1 MYMCEKTRCYIFT
14 LNNYTDVE
22 VELINGGDYS
32 CLVYGKEVGASGT
45 PHLQGFVRF
54 ESAKTMSAVHKL
66 KGWKRTALK
75 ASEKPLSAIDYC
87 KKGKQ
92 SHDEWEQYGVTGPT
106 YGVDADV
113 FELGAYRQG
122 ERSDLT
128 AVYNRVKE
136 GASVDDI
143 CWENP
148 DAFLKC
154 HKALERLED
163 IRLLKTFR
171 TEMTEGIWIYGKT
184 GTGKS
189 ESVFEDYSGD
199 GGVYVYPYDNG
210 WCDGYRQNNTVIL
223 DEFRGQ
229 VTFHEI
235 LRMADKHPNCWMRRR
250 NKPPM
255 PFTSKRVI
263 VTSSIPPCMV
273 YCNLSKE
280 DSLDQLYRRYKV
292 YERIDGVN
300 ILRDKEFFEL
310 GLHYASS

>member
-1 MYMCEKTRCYIFT
+1 MCDRTRNYIWT

-22 VELINGGDYS
+22 VELINGGDYT
-32 CLVYGKEVGASGT
+32 CLVYGKEVGEVCGT
-45 PHLQGFVRF
+45 RHLQGFVRF
-54 ESAKTMSAVHKL
+54 ENDKTMSAVHKL

-75 ASEKPLSAIDYC
+75 VSEKPLSAIDYC
-87 KKGKQ
+87 KKGSQ
-92 SHDEWEQYGVTGPT
+92 SHSEWEQHGVKGPT
-106 YGVDADV
+106 YGKDADV
-113 FELGAYRQG
+113 FELGAYKQG
-122 ERSDLT
+122 ARSDLS
-128 AVYNRVKE
+128 AVYNKVKE

-148 DAFLKC
+148 DVYIKC

-189 ESVFEDYSGD
+189 DWAFENFDCSQS
-199 GGVYVYPYDNG
+199 YVYPYDNG
-210 WCDGYRQNNTVIL
+210 WCDGYRQNHTLII

-229 VTFHEI
+229 LTFAEI
-235 LRMADKHPNCWMRRR
+235 LRMADKHPNCSLRRR

-280 DSLDQLYRRYKV
+280 DSLSQLYRRYKV
-292 YERIDGVN
+292 FELIDGELV
-300 ILRDKEFFEL
+300 LRQPEFFEM
-310 GLHYASS
+310 GLHYEN

>member
-1 MYMCEKTRCYIFT
+1 MCDRTRCYVWT
-14 LNNYTDVE
+14 LNNYTEDE
-22 VELINGGDYS
+22 IALINSGDYS
-32 CLVYGKEVGASGT
+32 YLVYGKEVGESGT

-54 ESAKTMSAVHKL
+54 ENDKTMSAIHKL

-75 ASEKPLSAIDYC
+75 KSEKPLSAIDYC
-87 KKGKQ
+87 KKGTQ
-92 SHDEWEQYGVTGPT
+92 SHTEWESMGVRGPT
-106 YGVDADV
+106 YGMDADV
-113 FELGAYRQG
+113 FELGAYHQG
-122 ERSDLT
+122 SRSDLN
-128 AVYNRVKE
+128 AVYDKVKS
-136 GASVDDI
+136 GTSVDDI

-148 DAFLKC
+148 DAFMKC

-163 IRLLKTFR
+163 IRLLKTYR

-189 ESVFEDYSGD
+189 DMAFDNFDCSKS
-199 GGVYVYPYDNG
+199 YVYPYDNG
-210 WCDGYRQNNTVIL
+210 WCDGYRQNEVVII

-229 VTFHEI
+229 ITFSEI
-235 LRMADKHPNCWMRRR
+235 LRFADKHPNLQLRRR

-263 VTSSIPPCMV
+263 VTSSLPPCMV

-280 DSLDQLYRRYKV
+280 DSLEQLYRRYKIF
-292 YERIDGVN
+292 ELIDNKLV
-300 ILRDKEFFEL
+300 LRDKEFFEN